1 MARRITLKKTPAT
14 AGKADAGKGAVIEGP
29 SPNPMTNLILT
40 DLLLRGGGQILR
52 HAVEAALLSSKYD
65 KSKAKKIIKGRSLT
79 QTIVSTAVAR
89 IATRSVPGAIV
100 VGGASLAKLLY
111 DRRRGRAARLKG
123 QQDIAEQAAKGAAK

>member
-1 MARRITLKKTPAT
+1 MARRIM
-14 AGKADAGKGAVIEGP
+14 GKAKAKATTDKSGGIEGP

-40 DLLLRGGGQILR
+40 DLLLRGGGQIMR
-52 HAVEAALLSSKYD
+52 HAVEAALLASKYD

-89 IATRSVPGAIV
+89 IATRSVPGAIL

-111 DRRRGRAARLKG
+111 DRRRGRAARVEG
-123 QQDIAEQAAKGAAK
+123 QRDVAEQAAKGAAK

>member
-1 MARRITLKKTPAT
+1 MARRMTV
-14 AGKADAGKGAVIEGP
+14 KAKAKAPNDKSGVIEGP

-89 IATRSVPGAIV
+89 LATRSVPGAIV

-111 DRRRGRAARLKG
+111 DRRRGKAARLQG
-123 QQDIAEQAAKGAAK
+123 QQDVAVQAAKGAAK

>member
-1 MARRITLKKTPAT
+1 MARRITVKAKAPVAT
-14 AGKADAGKGAVIEGP
+14 GKPGTIEGA

-52 HAVEAALLSSKYD
+52 HAVEAALLSTKYD

-79 QTIVSTAVAR
+79 QTIISTAVAR

-111 DRRRGRAARLKG
+111 DRRRGKRAAQIEG
-123 QQDIAEQAAKGAAK
+123 AQDVAEQAAKGAKK

>member
-1 MARRITLKKTPAT
+1 MARRIM
-14 AGKADAGKGAVIEGP
+14 GKAKAKTTNTKSDGIEGT

-40 DLLLRGGGQILR
+40 DLLLRGGGQLLR
-52 HAVEAALLSSKYD
+52 HAVETALLASKYD
-65 KSKAKKIIKGRSLT
+65 KTKAKKIIKGRSLT

-111 DRRRGRAARLKG
+111 DRRRGRVARLEG
-123 QQDIAEQAAKGAAK
+123 QRDVAKQAAKGAAK

>member
-1 MARRITLKKTPAT
+1 MTRRITVKAKAPVAT
-14 AGKADAGKGAVIEGP
+14 GKPGTIEDA

-52 HAVEAALLSSKYD
+52 HAVEAALLSTKYD

-79 QTIVSTAVAR
+79 QTIISTAVAR

-111 DRRRGRAARLKG
+111 DRRRGKRAAQIEG
-123 QQDIAEQAAKGAAK
+123 AQDVAEQAAKGAKK

>member
-1 MARRITLKKTPAT
+1 MARRIPVKAKAKTPNDKS
-14 AGKADAGKGAVIEGP
+14 GVSEGP

-52 HAVEAALLSSKYD
+52 HAVEAALLASKYD
-65 KSKAKKIIKGRSLT
+65 KTKAKKIIKGRSLT

-89 IATRSVPGAIV
+89 LATRSVPGAIV

-111 DRRRGRAARLKG
+111 DRRRGKAARLQG
-123 QQDIAEQAAKGAAK
+123 QQDVAKQAAKGAAK

>member
-1 MARRITLKKTPAT
+1 MTRRITVKAKAPVAT
-14 AGKADAGKGAVIEGP
+14 GKPGTIEDA

-52 HAVEAALLSSKYD
+52 HAVEAALLSTKYD

-79 QTIVSTAVAR
+79 QTIISTAVAR

-111 DRRRGRAARLKG
+111 DRRRGKRAAQIEG
-123 QQDIAEQAAKGAAK
+123 SQDVAEQAAKGAKK

>member
-1 MARRITLKKTPAT
+1 MTRRITVKAKAPVAT
-14 AGKADAGKGAVIEGP
+14 GKPGTIEDA

-52 HAVEAALLSSKYD
+52 HAVEAALLSTKYD

-79 QTIVSTAVAR
+79 QTIISTAVAR

-111 DRRRGRAARLKG
+111 DRRRGKRAALIEG
-123 QQDIAEQAAKGAAK
+123 QKDVAEQAAKGAKK

>member
-1 MARRITLKKTPAT
+1 MTRRITVKAKAPVAT
-14 AGKADAGKGAVIEGP
+14 GKPGTIEDA

-52 HAVEAALLSSKYD
+52 HAVEAALLSTKYD

-79 QTIVSTAVAR
+79 QTIISTAVAR

-111 DRRRGRAARLKG
+111 DRRRGKRAAQIEG
-123 QQDIAEQAAKGAAK
+123 QKDVAEQAAKGAKN